1 MLRSPASGLKPSTD
15 PSRVPGGDRYNH
27 SATQADRRHSLQNQ
41 NTLFTGL
48 TAAHLPK
55 SHELTYKKLV

>member
-15 PSRVPGGDRYNH
+15 PSRVPGGDRNH
-27 SATQADRRHSLQNQ
+27 SATQADRRHSLQKQ

-55 SHELTYKKLV
+55 SDELT